1 MATKLKTLLGQ
12 LAQITAQLREVL
24 GMEATQIVMDS
35 AVLRFELAYEVMC
48 KTLQAHATW
57 QGKLVQ
63 SPREAL
69 KHGYRAGFITNWDM
83 AEDMILLSVTLA
95 VGVGLFGRSPGTLI
109 GKPPERARELALQ
122 MLLANIQ
129 RLAG

>member
-1 MATKLKTLLGQ
+1 MANKLQTLLGQ
-12 LAQITAQLREVL
+12 LGQITAQLREVL
-24 GMEATQIVMDS
+24 GMEPSQIVMDS

-69 KHGYRAGFITNWDM
+69 KHGYRAGFITDWDM
-83 AEDMILLSVTLA
+83 AEDMISDRNVLIHTYDLEAAHRVYAKLPGYLNFIQQVLT
-95 VGVGLFGRSPGTLI
+95 GLQNDD
-109 GKPPERARELALQ
+109 A
-122 MLLANIQ
+122 
-129 RLAG
+129 